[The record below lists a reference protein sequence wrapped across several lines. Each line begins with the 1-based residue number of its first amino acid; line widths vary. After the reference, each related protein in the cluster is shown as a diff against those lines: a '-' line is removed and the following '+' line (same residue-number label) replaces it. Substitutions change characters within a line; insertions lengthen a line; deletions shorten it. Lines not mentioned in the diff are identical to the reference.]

1 MTALRSTI
9 QFLFIL
15 LLPLAPILGQELV
28 IPDFNTNGLYLNAQ
42 VAGDT
47 NANGTRKDAN
57 RVYVLKRGGV
67 YLSNSYI
74 DNIGYTLRMRAEYG
88 PGAKPTIFLVQNT
101 GTSTYPGRFVWVDNS
116 VNLSNLLVS
125 GVVEG
130 DTAAMSHMPGG
141 LLQTNSAGWDI
152 VVDSCILTNTSGN
165 HIRTDQ
171 AARVVKVTNTIFG
184 NMGYLGTSN
193 LGAGKGFDLR
203 GTSCDTLLIQNCSFI
218 NSQDRIVRHYTSVA
232 NINHFI
238 FDHNTI
244 VNAMAYHGLLSLGW
258 VGAEARITNNLL
270 IDPFAAGN
278 DTDKTRQVE
287 FATSEKDPWN
297 GNRMTWIFTD
307 TSGGHSSSTSYNIS
321 NNYYAVSDS
330 GRAFYTRYTGTTG
343 GFPSMFSLPTEGSPL
358 TWFINKKVADST
370 QTFIKDNNIVL
381 NNVPRLMT
389 ALMDWY
395 RSPAGG
401 NKTKNTPTSKWD
413 VTKNDYDRR
422 LYLYYSDTLNCAYS
436 TGRPAYSGGLG
447 GFPAGDLNW
456 FPSRKSAWITWL
468 NNNPTL
474 TLTGLIQ
481 GFYTGTTMIPDTVT
495 VELRGAA
502 SPHSLVTS
510 AKGVLNS
517 TGNGAFTL
525 SGASNGTPY
534 YLAVKHRNGV
544 ETWSGST
551 VSFSSGALG
560 YNFTTAA
567 TQAYGSNMLL
577 KSGKYCF
584 YNGDV
589 SHDGTIDLTDLIA
602 VDNDNSAF
610 VTGYTDTDCNG
621 DGTVDLSDLI
631 IVDNNNSAFI
641 SKVVPSGGPVTR
653 KVIRPTVTKNS
664 SN

>member
-9 QFLFIL
+9 HFLFIL
-15 LLPLAPILGQELV
+15 LLPLASILGQDLI

-47 NANGTRKDAN
+47 NANGTRKDLN

-67 YLSNSYI
+67 YLVNTSL
-74 DNIGYTLRMRAEYG
+74 DNIGYPLRMRAEYG
-88 PGAKPTIFLVQNT
+88 SGAKPTIFLVQNT
-101 GTSTYPGRFVWVDNS
+101 STSAYPGRFVFVDNS
-116 VNLSNLLVS
+116 IYLSNLLVS
-125 GVVEG
+125 GVVEL
-130 DTAAMSHMPGG
+130 DTAAMSHMPGQILG
-141 LLQTNSAGWDI
+141 TNSAGWDI
-152 VVDSCILTNTSGN
+152 VVDSCIFTNTSGN

-171 AARVVKVTNTIFG
+171 AARVVKVTNSIFG

-203 GTSCDTLLIQNCSFI
+203 ATSCDTLLVQNCSFI

-232 NINHFI
+232 TINHFI

-258 VGAEARITNNLL
+258 VGAETRITNNLL

-297 GNRMTWIFTD
+297 GNRMAWVFTD
-307 TSGGHSSSTSYNIS
+307 TTGGHSTSTSYNIS
-321 NNYYAVSDS
+321 NNYYAISDS
-330 GRAFYTRYTGTTG
+330 GVAFYARYSGTG
-343 GFPSMFSLPTEGSPL
+343 GLPPMFSLPPEGSPL
-358 TWFINKKVADST
+358 TWYINKRVADST

-381 NNVPRLMT
+381 TKAPKLMT

-395 RSPAGG
+395 RSPSGG
-401 NKTKNTPTSKWD
+401 KKTKNTPTSLWNPAQ
-413 VTKNDYDRR
+413 NDYDRR

-436 TGRPAYSGGLG
+436 TGRPAYTGAIGS
-447 GFPAGDLNW
+447 FPAGDLNW
-456 FPSRKSAWITWL
+456 FPSRKAAWNTWL
-468 NNNPTL
+468 NTNPIL

-481 GFYTGTTMIPDTVT
+481 GFYNGTSMVPDTVT
-495 VELRGAA
+495 AELHGAA
-502 SPHSLVTS
+502 SPHALVTS

-517 TGNGAFTL
+517 TGNGAFTF

-534 YLAVKHRNGV
+534 YLAVKHRNAI

-551 VSFSSGALG
+551 VTFSNGSLG
-560 YNFTTAA
+560 YNFTTSA
-567 TQAYGSNMLL
+567 TQAYGSNMIL

-584 YNGDV
+584 YSGDV
-589 SHDGTIDLTDLIA
+589 NQDGLVDSGDLGL
-602 VDNDNSAF
+602 VDNDNVNY
-610 VTGYTDTDCNG
+610 VTGYADSDVNG
-621 DGTVDLSDLI
+621 DGLVDSGDLG
-631 IVDNNNSAFI
+631 IVDNSNTVYAGKI
-641 SKVVPSGGPVTR
+641 VPPGAPKAIRVTR
-653 KVIRPTVTKNS
+653 PLKVKSINQ
-664 SN
+664 